1 MRYSVQLVLV
11 NGAELIKSSALSRFK
26 IEKWEEQ
33 GEELTCLQPKGVIG
47 ASKEGDV

>member
-26 IEKWEEQ
+26 IEKWERNR
-33 GEELTCLQPKGVIG
+33 GRNLLV
-47 ASKEGDV
+47 SSLKE